1 MYLAQINIWN
11 FRKYGCDNISENPGL
26 SVNFNKGLNLL
37 VGENDSGKTTI
48 VDSIKYVLGTQSY
61 DLNRIEEIDF
71 YYDEKNKTR
80 KKELKIECIFKEFT
94 IDEAS
99 KFIEWINLDSENN
112 IELRIR
118 ITSKLKDGKVH
129 TRLSAGI
136 DGVDISFE
144 ARDLLRTIYLKPLRD
159 AEKELSSGYRSR
171 FAQILKHYTLFK
183 KEDNEEHPLEK
194 IANNANEQIEGYFS
208 KENESGI
215 NNEGRV
221 ITESIDE
228 VLKKFMGVDF
238 YNNNYNSKV
247 SITGNELSKILSR
260 LMLKVDENKV
270 GLGSLNQLYMSMELL
285 LLEETIN
292 TFKLVLIEE
301 IEAHIHP
308 QAQLRVIKYLQSK
321 ENTQFII
328 TTHSITL
335 ASVVKVENL
344 ILCNNNNVFPM
355 NREYTKLDAGDYE
368 FLNRFLDA
376 TKSNLLFAKG
386 VILVEGDAENI
397 LIPTIADIIEKPL
410 EKFGVSVV
418 NVGSTAFLRY
428 SNIFK
433 RIDGSTIGIPVS
445 IVTDLDVR
453 PKEYYYDEIKGQQVK
468 KYKFKN
474 VDEWYKDS
482 LEEINI
488 DEIKSYK
495 SNEERE
501 ILEKLEKILGIS
513 LEECK
518 EQQDSYIEEI
528 IDENICKDKCE
539 KIKPYKLY
547 KFSDSKVKQLEDMNK
562 SSGVEIDIKSYNS
575 KSNKDIESILR
586 QILNKSRL
594 TMNVKKEYINEINNY
609 SEFKKFIKLTK
620 ENKYELKEIK
630 LFTNTWT
637 MEYDI
642 ALSEL
647 RDYILA
653 AIMIAK
659 NVKND
664 ENIIDN
670 IVIEEYI
677 EKAYSKILL
686 FKENNKSDEEIAYEI
701 YKPLLDKNAS
711 KAVTAQYL
719 SKILQDRKNE
729 VKPIIESDKNIKY
742 IVDAI
747 KHVIDW
753 NSTNKKRDFDE

>member
-355 NREYTKLDAGDYE
+355 NGKYTKLEAGDYE

-453 PKEYYYDEIKGQQVK
+453 PKEYYYDEIKDKQVK
-468 KYKFKN
+468 QYKFKN

-495 SNEERE
+495 SNEEEE
-501 ILEKLEKILGIS
+501 ILEKLEEILGIS

-518 EQQDSYIEEI
+518 EKQDIYIEET
-528 IDENICKDKCE
+528 IDEDTYKDKLK

-547 KFSDSKVKQLEDMNK
+547 KFADSQIKELEDMNK
-562 SSGVEIDIKSYNS
+562 SSEVEIDIESYNS

-594 TMNVKKEYINEINNY
+594 RNDIKKEYINEINNY
-609 SEFKKFIKLTK
+609 SEFKKFIKSTK
-620 ENKYELKEIK
+620 ENKYELNEIK

-659 NVKND
+659 DIKND
-664 ENIIDN
+664 ENIIDDIKIDKYLEN
-670 IVIEEYI
+670 
-677 EKAYSKILL
+677 AHSKILS
-686 FKENNKSDEEIAYEI
+686 FKEINKNDEEIAYEI
-701 YKPLLDKNAS
+701 YKTLLRKNAS

-719 SKILQDRKNE
+719 SKILKDRKE
-729 VKPIIESDKNIKY
+729 AVKQIIELDKNIEY
-742 IVDAI
+742 IVNAI
-747 KHVIDW
+747 SHATGS
-753 NSTNKKRDFDE
+753 NL

>member
-1 MYLAQINIWN
+1 
-11 FRKYGCDNISENPGL
+11 
-26 SVNFNKGLNLL
+26 
-37 VGENDSGKTTI
+37 
-48 VDSIKYVLGTQSY
+48 
-61 DLNRIEEIDF
+61 
-71 YYDEKNKTR
+71 
-80 KKELKIECIFKEFT
+80 
-94 IDEAS
+94 
-99 KFIEWINLDSENN
+99 
-112 IELRIR
+112 
-118 ITSKLKDGKVH
+118 
-129 TRLSAGI
+129 
-136 DGVDISFE
+136 
-144 ARDLLRTIYLKPLRD
+144 
-159 AEKELSSGYRSR
+159 
-171 FAQILKHYTLFK
+171 
-183 KEDNEEHPLEK
+183 
-194 IANNANEQIEGYFS
+194 
-208 KENESGI
+208 
-215 NNEGRV
+215 
-221 ITESIDE
+221 
-228 VLKKFMGVDF
+228 MGVDF

-453 PKEYYYDEIKGQQVK
+453 PKEYYYDEIKDQQVK

>member
-11 FRKYGCDNISENPGL
+11 FRKYGCSDINDRPGV

-48 VDSIKYVLGTQSY
+48 VDAIKYVLGTQSY
-61 DLNRIEEIDF
+61 DSDRIEEIDF
-71 YYDEKNKTR
+71 YYDEKNKKR
-80 KKELKIECIFKEFT
+80 KKELKIECVFKSFT

-99 KFIEWINLDSENN
+99 KFIEWINLDNENN

-118 ITSKLKDGKVH
+118 IISKLKDGKVY

-171 FAQILKHYTLFK
+171 FAQILKHYPLFK

-208 KENESGI
+208 KENKIGI
-215 NNEGRV
+215 NNEGSV

-228 VLKKFMGVDF
+228 VLQEFMGVDF

-247 SITGNELSKILSR
+247 SITGSELNKILSR

-270 GLGSLNQLYMSMELL
+270 GLGTLNQLYMSMELL
-285 LLEETIN
+285 LLEEAIK

-328 TTHSITL
+328 TTHSVTL
-335 ASVVKVENL
+335 ASIVKVENL
-344 ILCNNNNVFPM
+344 ILCNNYNVFPM
-355 NREYTKLDAGDYE
+355 SKEYTKLKSADYE

-397 LIPTIADIIEKPL
+397 LIPTIAEIIGKPL

-433 RIDGSTIGIPVS
+433 RVDGSTIGIPVS
-445 IVTDLDVR
+445 IVTDLDVK
-453 PKEYYYDEIKGQQVK
+453 PKEYYYDEIKDKQVK
-468 KYKFKN
+468 QYKFKN
-474 VDEWYKDS
+474 VDDWYEDS
-482 LEEINI
+482 LEEMDGEMNI

-495 SNEERE
+495 SNEEEE
-501 ILEKLEKILGIS
+501 ILEKLEEILGIS

-518 EQQDSYIEEI
+518 EKQDVYIEEI
-528 IDENICKDKCE
+528 IDENICKHKFDKR
-539 KIKPYKLY
+539 KPYRLY
-547 KFSDSKVKQLEDMNK
+547 KFVDSKVK
-562 SSGVEIDIKSYNS
+562 
-575 KSNKDIESILR
+575 
-586 QILNKSRL
+586 
-594 TMNVKKEYINEINNY
+594 
-609 SEFKKFIKLTK
+609 
-620 ENKYELKEIK
+620 EL
-630 LFTNTWT
+630 
-637 MEYDI
+637 
-642 ALSEL
+642 
-647 RDYILA
+647 
-653 AIMIAK
+653 
-659 NVKND
+659 
-664 ENIIDN
+664 
-670 IVIEEYI
+670 
-677 EKAYSKILL
+677 
-686 FKENNKSDEEIAYEI
+686 
-701 YKPLLDKNAS
+701 
-711 KAVTAQYL
+711 
-719 SKILQDRKNE
+719 
-729 VKPIIESDKNIKY
+729 
-742 IVDAI
+742 
-747 KHVIDW
+747 
-753 NSTNKKRDFDE
+753 

>member
-11 FRKYGCDNISENPGL
+11 FRKYGCSDINDRPGV

-48 VDSIKYVLGTQSY
+48 VDAIKYVLGTQSY
-61 DLNRIEEIDF
+61 DSDRIEEIDF
-71 YYDEKNKTR
+71 YYDEKNKKR
-80 KKELKIECIFKEFT
+80 KKELKIECVFKSFT

-99 KFIEWINLDSENN
+99 KFIEWINLDNENN

-118 ITSKLKDGKVH
+118 ITAKLKDGKVH

-171 FAQILKHYTLFK
+171 FAQILKHYPLFK

-215 NNEGRV
+215 NNEGSV

-228 VLKKFMGVDF
+228 VLQEFMGVDF

-247 SITGNELSKILSR
+247 SITGSELSKILSR

-270 GLGSLNQLYMSMELL
+270 GLGTLNQLYMSMELL
-285 LLEETIN
+285 LLEESIK

-328 TTHSITL
+328 TTHSVTL
-335 ASVVKVENL
+335 ASIVKVENL
-344 ILCNNNNVFPM
+344 ILCNNYNVFPM
-355 NREYTKLDAGDYE
+355 SKEYTKLESGDYE

-397 LIPTIADIIEKPL
+397 LIPTIADIIGKPL

-418 NVGSTAFLRY
+418 NVGNTAFLRY

-433 RIDGSTIGIPVS
+433 RVDGATIGIPVA

-453 PKEYYYDEIKGQQVK
+453 PEEYYYDQIKDKQVK
-468 KYKFKN
+468 QYKFKN
-474 VDEWYKDS
+474 VKDLYEDS
-482 LEEINI
+482 LKEIDI
-488 DEIKSYK
+488 EEIKSYK
-495 SNEERE
+495 YDEEE
-501 ILEKLEKILGIS
+501 KILEKLEEIMGIS

-518 EQQDSYIEEI
+518 EKQDAYIDEI
-528 IDENICKDKCE
+528 IDEGICEDKL
-539 KIKPYKLY
+539 KKTKPYKFY
-547 KFSDSKVKQLEDMNK
+547 KFADSKVKELEDKNE
-562 SSGVEIDIKSYNS
+562 SSEMEIDIKSYSS

-586 QILNKSRL
+586 KILGQSRL
-594 TMNVKKEYINEINNY
+594 RKKIKEEYIDEINDYNG
-609 SEFKKFIKLTK
+609 FKEFIKSAK
-620 ENKYELKEIK
+620 KNKYELNEIK
-630 LFTNTWT
+630 LFTNIWT

-642 ALSEL
+642 ALSGL

-659 NVKND
+659 DIKND

-670 IVIEEYI
+670 IVIEKYI
-677 EKAYSKILL
+677 ENASSKILA
-686 FKENNKSDEEIAYEI
+686 FKDSNKSDEEIAYEI
-701 YKPLLDKNAS
+701 YKPLLGKNAS

-719 SKILQDRKNE
+719 SKILKDRKGD
-729 VKPIIESDKNIKY
+729 VRQIIESDKNIKY

-747 KHVIDW
+747 IHTTGFNLYK
-753 NSTNKKRDFDE
+753 